1 MIKLEKIV
9 FNYKDKK
16 RLFNNLDLIIKDGES
31 IGVVGNNGTGKS
43 TLIKLMLSILRP
55 QQGDIYFGDKSVY
68 KFRRKLM
75 SKIGVVWGQRSSL
88 WWDLSIRRSIEILC
102 KIYDV
107 NPEKMVENLEYYGE
121 KVTLKY
127 YWNNLLRKVSYGQR
141 VQADIIAV
149 LIREPKYIFLD
160 EAFIGLDYHTKET
173 IIELLCDYKQTHP
186 DCILVITSHNFLDIT
201 KLCDRLLILR
211 EDGSAIEYLTKN
223 VLSVKYTELL
233 IEFDREVE
241 LLESEN
247 IEINKMNSHKVK
259 ILIQGRINNFL
270 QKINWDTV
278 LSIDLKDKTVDMV
291 IKKIDKG
298 DLQ

>member
-1 MIKLEKIV
+1 MIKVEKIG
-9 FNYKDKK
+9 FKYKNKK

-31 IGVVGNNGTGKS
+31 IGIIGNNGTGKS
-43 TLIKLMLSILRP
+43 TLIKLMLSILKS
-55 QQGDIYFGDKSVY
+55 QQGDVFFGDKSIY

-88 WWDLSIRRSIEILC
+88 WWDLSIKQSIEQLC
-102 KIYDV
+102 KIY
-107 NPEKMVENLEYYGE
+107 NINHEKMNENLEYYSK
-121 KVTLKY
+121 KVTLKC

-173 IIELLCDYKQTHP
+173 IIELLCDYKEKHQ
-186 DCILVITSHNFLDIT
+186 DCIFVVTSHNFLDIT
-201 KLCDRLLILR
+201 KLCDRLLILK
-211 EDGSAIEYLTKN
+211 EDGSTIEYLTKN
-223 VLSVKYTELL
+223 VLAIKYTELL
-233 IEFDREVE
+233 IEFNREVE

-247 IEINKMNSHKVK
+247 IEINKINSHTAK
-259 ILIQGRINNFL
+259 ILIQGEINDFL

-298 DLQ
+298 ELQ